1 MLAVGAVALL
11 ASVAAAQ
18 QPQRQRGG
26 GFGGIGQLLDN
37 KDLQKE
43 LGLTDEQVE
52 KAKKIVTDVRD
63 KHKDEFDKLPQ
74 GQEGFAER
82 MKLNRQV
89 TEETLKALADTLK
102 PEQTKRLKQVQL
114 QATVRFTGPGIFL
127 TPEVEEAL
135 KLSDKQKD
143 DLKTMSDDYRKEL
156 QDLRAGGGGFN
167 AETLQKM
174 ESIRKESMENA
185 LKVLDDKQKK
195 DWEELT
201 GKPFE
206 IRFGGRRP
214 NQNPNP

>member
-1 MLAVGAVALL
+1 MLAVGVLALL
-11 ASVAAAQ
+11 ASVAVAQ
-18 QPQRQRGG
+18 QPQRGRG
-26 GFGGIGQLLDN
+26 GFGGLAQLLDN

-43 LGLTDEQVE
+43 LNLTDDQVE
-52 KAKKIVTDVRD
+52 KAKKVVADVRD

-89 TEETLKALADTLK
+89 TEETLKELASCLQ

-114 QATVRFTGPGIFL
+114 QATTRLVGPGIFQ
-127 TPEVEEAL
+127 TPEVESTL

-143 DLKTMSDDYRKEL
+143 DLKTIADDYRKEA
-156 QDLRAGGGGFN
+156 QDLRAGGFN

-174 ESIRKESMENA
+174 ESMRKESMENA
-185 LKVLDDKQKK
+185 LKILDDKQKK
-195 DWEELT
+195 DWEELN
-201 GKPFE
+201 GKAFE

-214 NQNPNP
+214 NQNPNPN